1 MNPSTFIVFF
11 SIGMVL
17 LLTTP
22 CHGQDLESGLVTHF
36 KFDETSG
43 NFAYDSSESE
53 FDSQVLGGTFWGAGH
68 IDGAIEFNG
77 LDAKIEI
84 GQPDEYT
91 MTSFS
96 IACWFKNDN
105 ADRFRVITA
114 RNAHWQNRQ
123 WWLTV
128 WQEGY
133 GSGRDAK
140 LVFRMSPTSGTY
152 VDLVSAD
159 RVDDDQWHSA
169 VVTIDSTDGGTA
181 RLYLDNVLQHT
192 ITGFGVPQIPNASAY
207 VGRDIS
213 GSNRFYSGQLD
224 DFRIYNRVLTTDE
237 IALLFA
243 DPEPETARVV
253 RWREVGVDQD
263 R

>member
-1 MNPSTFIVFF
+1 MNRSTRITIISFCIA
-11 SIGMVL
+11 L
-17 LLTTP
+17 LMTTLSY
-22 CHGQDLESGLVTHF
+22 GQDLESGLITHF
-36 KFDETSG
+36 KFDESSG
-43 NFAYDSSESE
+43 NYAYDSSDSD
-53 FDSQVLGGTFWGAGH
+53 FDSQVLGGTFWGDGL

-105 ADRFRVITA
+105 ADKFRVITA
-114 RNAHWQNRQ
+114 RNSHWKNRQ
-123 WWLTV
+123 WWLTI

-133 GSGRDAK
+133 SSGRDAK
-140 LVFRMSPTSGTY
+140 LVFRMSPTSGQY
-152 VDLVSAD
+152 VDLVSID

-181 RLYLDNVLQHT
+181 RLYLDNVLQQE

-213 GSNRFYSGQLD
+213 GSSRFYSGQLD
-224 DFRIYNRVLTTDE
+224 DFRIYDRPLTVDE
-237 IALLFA
+237 IAMLYEVT
-243 DPEPETARVV
+243 EPDTARVV
-253 RWREVGVDQD
+253 RWREIGVDQD